1 MQVLA
6 RSFIAV
12 TIGIVILVAMLFAL
26 AVDLL
31 SSDRLSRRKATPRRR
46 NRPAAAWS

>member
-12 TIGIVILVAMLFAL
+12 TIGIVFLIAMLFAF
-26 AVDLL
+26 AIDLL
-31 SSDRLSRRKATPRRR
+31 ADGRSRQKATPRRR
-46 NRPAAAWS
+46 NRPATAWS